1 MSKLK
6 SNVYRLVV
14 ISCSLVV
21 ASAAAQVKSNS
32 AIVKDFND
40 RINKY
45 ESLKKNQ
52 SIPNKQSNSA
62 EVVTKEKHQAAQ
74 KLQNA
79 RPAARQGDIFT
90 PAIAAYF
97 KRQIQATLHGPGGTK
112 VQQSLRH
119 AEPLP
124 AVHLQVNERYPQN
137 LPLQSTPPT
146 LLQNLPQLPKGL
158 QYRVVGS
165 TLLIYDEASNL
176 IVDLIPGAVA

>member
-1 MSKLK
+1 VLT
-6 SNVYRLVV
+6 
-14 ISCSLVV
+14 
-21 ASAAAQVKSNS
+21 AAAAQVADKST
-32 AIVKDFND
+32 IVKDFND

-62 EVVTKEKHQAAQ
+62 EVLTNEKQKAAQ

-90 PAIAAYF
+90 PAISAYF
-97 KRQIQATLHGPGGTK
+97 KRQIQATLHGPGGAK

-124 AVHLQVNERYPQN
+124 PVHLEVNERYPRN

-165 TLLIYDEASNL
+165 TLLIYDEASDL
-176 IVDLIPGAVA
+176 IVDLITGAVA